1 MDQRSRSQGL
11 FVLGSRRLRRSC
23 GVGLL
28 LCLAVLLGCGAAQ
41 ADKYAAEFLRIGVG
55 ARALGMGGAFTALAD
70 DGSAAYWNPA
80 GLALLDR
87 PELLF
92 MHAEQFG
99 DLATHDFFGY
109 VQPLSMVD
117 SGSEGTVGFA
127 VIRFGVDDII
137 FTRDAFNDRNNN
149 GRPDPGEVD
158 PALFRTGNN
167 TEWGILF
174 SYARPVGSLGSI
186 GGNLKVVRQALL
198 QNTSFGMGVDLG
210 LLITARR
217 DIVFGVRLA
226 DITTTQISWD
236 TGTREVVSPSMT
248 FGARWTRAVPSLGG
262 HLTAAADIGMSFE
275 GRVQASQFGS
285 GALGG
290 DFQGRLEYW
299 FSRAVAARVGTMAGE
314 WTAGGGIRFR
324 GLGADYAFLPHDDLG
339 DTHRLS
345 ASVSF

>member
-1 MDQRSRSQGL
+1 MFGA
-11 FVLGSRRLRRSC
+11 LGLRRCC
-23 GVGLL
+23 GVGFALSV
-28 LCLAVLLGCGAAQ
+28 AGLLGCGVAQ

-70 DGSAAYWNPA
+70 DASAAYWNPA
-80 GLALLDR
+80 GLARLHR

-127 VIRFGVDDII
+127 LIRFGVDEII

-158 PALFRTGNN
+158 PSLFRTGSD

-174 SYARPVGSLGSI
+174 SYARPVGGWGSI

-210 LLITARR
+210 LLVAAHR
-217 DIVFGVRLA
+217 DVVFGVRFA

-236 TGTREVVSPSMT
+236 TGTREIVSPSMT
-248 FGARWTRAVPSLGG
+248 FGAQWTRAVPGLNG
-262 HLTAAADIGMSFE
+262 HIIAAADIGMSFE
-275 GRVQASQFGS
+275 GRVEASQFGA
-285 GALGG
+285 GVLGG
-290 DFQGRLEYW
+290 DFQGGLEYW
-299 FSRAVAARVGTMAGE
+299 FSRAVAARVGTSAGE
-314 WTAGGGIRFR
+314 WTAGGGLRFR

>member
-1 MDQRSRSQGL
+1 VGL
-11 FVLGSRRLRRSC
+11 ILSLLVLIGC
-23 GVGLL
+23 GV
-28 LCLAVLLGCGAAQ
+28 AQ

-80 GLALLDR
+80 GLAMMDR

-99 DLATHDFFGY
+99 DLASHDFFGY

-117 SGSEGTVGFA
+117 SESEGTVGFA
-127 VIRFGVDDII
+127 AIRFGVDDII

-149 GRPDPGEVD
+149 GRPDAGEVD
-158 PALFRTGNN
+158 PSLFRTGSN

-174 SYARPVGSLGSI
+174 SYARPVGGWGSI

-210 LLITARR
+210 LLIAARR
-217 DIVFGVRLA
+217 DLVLGLRLA

-248 FGARWTRAVPSLGG
+248 IGLQWTRAVPSLNG

-275 GRVQASQFGS
+275 GRVEASQFGS
-285 GALGG
+285 GAVGG
-290 DFQGRLEYW
+290 DLQGGLEYW
-299 FSRAVAARVGTMAGE
+299 FSKAVAARIGNAAGE

-339 DTHRLS
+339 ETHRLS